1 MRKHNMTPIDW
12 LRWAAFLLVLSGT
25 LFQAAPAWA
34 HKLFVF
40 AAVRGKVIEG
50 EVYYQGGDAARDIKM
65 TVLGPDG
72 AKLAEATTDQDGK
85 FSYEPRFLSDH
96 KLVAD
101 AGFGHR
107 TETTVPAA
115 ELPQDL
121 PLFADGDAGPAVPEA
136 TGSDQSHLHSLA
148 QHVQNDDIQ
157 ALAQQIRAMRQ
168 DLDKWKAQLRMQ
180 DLLGG
185 VGYILGLMGLASY
198 LLRKRSR

>member
-1 MRKHNMTPIDW
+1 MRKQDMTPAEW
-12 LRWAAFLLVLSGT
+12 LRRAIFFLVLSGA
-25 LFQAAPAWA
+25 LLQATPAWA

-40 AAVRGKVIEG
+40 AAVRGNVIEG

-72 AKLAEATTDQDGK
+72 TKLAEATTDQDGK
-85 FSYEPRFLSDH
+85 FSYEPRFLGDH
-96 KLVAD
+96 RMVAD

-107 TETTVPAA
+107 IETTVPAA

-121 PLFADGDAGPAVPEA
+121 PPFVAETSPDSGAAGSNESHPQVPSRSVPN
-136 TGSDQSHLHSLA
+136 SDM
-148 QHVQNDDIQ
+148 Q
-157 ALAQQIRAMRQ
+157 ALTQQVTALRQ

-185 VGYILGLMGLASY
+185 IGYILGLMGLASY
-198 LLRKRSR
+198 LLRKRTG

>member
-1 MRKHNMTPIDW
+1 MREQDMIPAKW
-12 LRWAAFLLVLSGT
+12 LRRAIFFLVLSGILT
-25 LFQAAPAWA
+25 QATPVCA

-40 AAVRGKVIEG
+40 AAVRGKLIEG

-72 AKLAEATTDQDGK
+72 TKLAEATTDQDGK
-85 FSYEPRFLSDH
+85 FSYEPRFLGDH

-107 TETTVPAA
+107 FETTVPAA

-121 PLFADGDAGPAVPEA
+121 PPFVADASPTSGA
-136 TGSDQSHLHSLA
+136 TGSDESHPQVPSRSSP
-148 QHVQNDDIQ
+148 NSDMQ
-157 ALAQQIRAMRQ
+157 ALTQQVTALRQ
-168 DLDKWKAQLRMQ
+168 DLDKWKSQLRMQ

-185 VGYILGLMGLASY
+185 IGYILGLMGLASY
-198 LLRKRSR
+198 LLRKRTG